1 MTDNHADLSYA
12 FLEAH
17 PSDAARVLERLA
29 PESAAALIE
38 EAPLRVVA
46 PVLKQMLPLASARC
60 LLLLDDDKVLGLL
73 RAVGAQTGVALL
85 RQFESVQRIKLLS
98 QLPTALNITYDLLLG
113 YPEGTVGAWMEPNTL
128 ALPKEMTVADAIE
141 RVKQMEQTSNASPY
155 VINQHL
161 QLLGIIELADLLR
174 ADASHTLAILVKPSP
189 YRLPAQALLSNVLEH
204 QGWTEHS
211 LLPVV
216 DHAGHLVG
224 SITYAALLKAL
235 MIDQKAPSVFGA
247 DSMIV
252 TAASSYWHGVS
263 GLIQSFVSLLPVST
277 NEKKL

>member
-12 FLEAH
+12 FLETH
-17 PSDAARVLERLA
+17 PTDAARVLERLA

-38 EAPLRVVA
+38 EAPLRVIA

-60 LLLLDDDKVLGLL
+60 LLLLGDDKVLGLL

-85 RQFESVQRIKLLS
+85 RQFDSAHRVKLLS

-128 ALPKEMTVADAIE
+128 ALPKEMKVVDAIE
-141 RVKQMEQTSNASPY
+141 RVKQMDQTSNASPY

-161 QLLGIIELADLLR
+161 QLLGIVELADLLR
-174 ADASHTLAILVKPSP
+174 AEVSHPLAILTKPSP
-189 YRLPAQALLSNVLEH
+189 YRLPAQALLSNVLDH

-211 LLPVV
+211 ILPVV

-224 SITYAALLKAL
+224 SISYAALLKAL
-235 MIDQKAPSVFGA
+235 MIDQKAPVVVGA
-247 DSMIV
+247 DSMLV
-252 TAASSYWHGVS
+252 TAASSYWHVVS
-263 GLIQSFVSLLPVST
+263 GLVQSFVSLLPVSSS
-277 NEKKL
+277 EKKP

>member
-1 MTDNHADLSYA
+1 MTDKLADLSYA
-12 FLEAH
+12 FLESH
-17 PSDAARVLERLA
+17 PIDAARVLERLA

-38 EAPLRVVA
+38 EAPLRIIA

-60 LLLLDDDKVLGLL
+60 LLLLDDPKVVGLL

-85 RQFESVQRIKLLS
+85 RQFESAKRAKLLA

-128 ALPKEMTVADAIE
+128 ALPKEMSVAAAIE
-141 RVKQMEQTSNASPY
+141 RVKKMDQTSNASPY
-155 VINQHL
+155 VINQQL
-161 QLLGIIELADLLR
+161 QLLGVIELADLLR
-174 ADASHTLAILVKPSP
+174 ADASHSLSILVKPSP
-189 YRLPAQALLSNVLEH
+189 HRLPAQALLSNVLEH

-211 LLPVV
+211 RLPVI

-224 SITYAALLKAL
+224 SLTYSSLLKAL
-235 MIDQKAPSVFGA
+235 MIDQKAPTIGT
-247 DSMIV
+247 DSMLV

-263 GLIQSFVSLLPVST
+263 SLVQSFVRILPVSSH
-277 NEKKL
+277 EKNI